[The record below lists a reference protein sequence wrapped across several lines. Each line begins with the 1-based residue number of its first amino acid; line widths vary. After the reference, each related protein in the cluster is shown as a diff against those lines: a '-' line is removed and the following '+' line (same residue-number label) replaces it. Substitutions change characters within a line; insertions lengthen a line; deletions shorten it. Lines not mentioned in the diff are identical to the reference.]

1 LCDQPFHTPVLLSE
15 VLELLNF
22 GQTVRQDQQKP
33 TEPANSS
40 QAIVCVDATL
50 GGGGHAEAILEAM
63 PAGGKLIGL
72 DRDPEALEEASK
84 RLSRFGNAF
93 VPVHSRFSNL
103 DAVLDELG
111 VAEVDAVFADL
122 GVSLH
127 QLTTP
132 ERGFSFRH
140 NGPLDMRMDPS
151 IGTTAEQIVNNASQQ
166 ELARIFRD
174 YGEEKL
180 AERIASAIV
189 ERRRRKPF
197 TSTLELAEFVT
208 GVVPAKFR
216 RRGIHPATKV
226 FQALRIAVNGELEE
240 LRLFLPAAIRRLR
253 KGGRICVVSYHSLE
267 DRLVKQA
274 FREAARGCICPPSIA
289 VCVCGRSPS
298 VRILTPHPVVPG
310 AEEVAA
316 NPRSRSAKARAAEK
330 L

>member
-1 LCDQPFHTPVLLSE
+1 MSDELFHVPVLLSE
-15 VLELLNF
+15 VLELLNL
-22 GQTVRQDQQKP
+22 GQTVCRGRQKP
-33 TEPANSS
+33 IESANSL
-40 QAIVCVDATL
+40 QAFICVDATL

-84 RLSRFGNAF
+84 KLSRFGNAF

-111 VAEVDAVFADL
+111 VTEVDAVFADL

-132 ERGFSFRH
+132 ERGFSLKH
-140 NGPLDMRMDPS
+140 DGPLDMRMDPS
-151 IGTTAEQIVNNASQQ
+151 IETTAGHIVNNAPRQ

-189 ERRRRKPF
+189 ERRGRKPF

-208 GVVPAKFR
+208 KVVPARLRKH
-216 RRGIHPATKV
+216 GIHPATKV

-253 KGGRICVVSYHSLE
+253 RGGRLCVISYHSLE

-274 FREAARGCICPPSIA
+274 FREAAQGCICPPSIA
-289 VCVCGRSPS
+289 VCVCGRLPS
-298 VRILTPHPVVPG
+298 VRVLTPRPVVPR

-316 NPRSRSAKARAAEK
+316 NPRSRSAKARAVEK